1 MGGFVPRPDHRLP
14 VWAYLPSVSPP
25 NERAAKSRRSRPRLP
40 ACAHHFLA
48 LCRRDDLGR
57 DQAGD
62 RHPEGRAGDVVE
74 ADLVEE
80 GYALRI
86 AAVLAADSKLERRL
100 SLPTALAGH
109 RDKDSDALPVEG
121 LEWILSQ
128 QASFLVVGEEL
139 LLGVVAAH
147 TAYRLGEIVGAERK
161 EVRVFGYL
169 AADGACPGQL
179 DHGPNLHGR
188 LSHLLHD
195 AGPYHRQLGGESDQ
209 RHHDLHHRDVS
220 FRGNRSSCGS
230 DGPRLHPVDLRPQ
243 YSKADPPQPK
253 HRVNLFQSFGNAQL
267 SHELAGILS
276 AGPGL
281 RYLRR

>member
-1 MGGFVPRPDHRLP
+1 M
-14 VWAYLPSVSPP
+14 
-25 NERAAKSRRSRPRLP
+25 
-40 ACAHHFLA
+40 
-48 LCRRDDLGR
+48 
-57 DQAGD
+57 
-62 RHPEGRAGDVVE
+62 
-74 ADLVEE
+74 EE

-86 AAVLAADSKLERRL
+86 AAVLAADSQLERRL

-128 QASFLVVGEEL
+128 QATFQVVGEKL

-147 TAYRLGEIVGAERK
+147 TAHHLGEIVGAERK

-169 AADGACPGQL
+169 AGDGACPGQL

-188 LSHLLHD
+188 LPHFLLNV
-195 AGPYHRQLGGESDQ
+195 GLYHRQLGGETDQ
-209 RHHDLHHRDVS
+209 RHHDLHHRGVS
-220 FRGNRSSCGS
+220 FLGYRSSGGS

-253 HRVNLFQSFGNAQL
+253 HRVDLFQSFGNPQL

-276 AGPGL
+276 AGLGL
-281 RYLRR
+281 SYLRR